1 MRSPDG
7 ERGLILVLAGGITLH
22 HWQKL
27 LSWLPLAPASLQEGP
42 LLPRLSFAVLALAPP
57 RAGRVVAEPTLVVQR
72 SSLLWA
78 LLLAR
83 HLPMG
88 MLEAGTVM
96 PVGWPRWSADPH
108 VLAFCQTLVIA
119 IVTRSPWVGLAPWS

>member
-1 MRSPDG
+1 M
-7 ERGLILVLAGGITLH
+7 
-22 HWQKL
+22 
-27 LSWLPLAPASLQEGP
+27 PLAPASLQEGP
-42 LLPRLSFAVLALAPP
+42 LLPRLSFAVLALALP
-57 RAGRVVAEPTLVVQR
+57 ALVGLWLNR
-72 SSLLWA
+72 RWLFSALPLLWA

-119 IVTRSPWVGLAPWS
+119 IGWAGAVVLTRRLRTPKRWEWLSCSMVLLSISCAGRWLVAF